1 MKDDPIAKV
10 LDNLMKFDDILAC
23 MVGRRG
29 MIDSVLPSDGTDSFK
44 PEIMDVWDVI
54 KRGMDNIFVTIQD
67 ISSIGLEE
75 ITYKIRGY
83 EVLFYVLPDTENA
96 LVAIVPSLANKGL
109 IDVELTRSR
118 QRIQKILENE
128 KKGETE
134 QASAVSGL
142 LHG

>member
-67 ISSIGLEE
+67 I
-75 ITYKIRGY
+75 
-83 EVLFYVLPDTENA
+83 
-96 LVAIVPSLANKGL
+96 
-109 IDVELTRSR
+109 
-118 QRIQKILENE
+118 
-128 KKGETE
+128 
-134 QASAVSGL
+134 
-142 LHG
+142 